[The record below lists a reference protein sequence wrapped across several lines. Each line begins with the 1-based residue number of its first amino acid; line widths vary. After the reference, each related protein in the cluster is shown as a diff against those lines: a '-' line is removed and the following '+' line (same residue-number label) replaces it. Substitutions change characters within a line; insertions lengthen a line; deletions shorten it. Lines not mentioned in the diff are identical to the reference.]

1 MFTVR
6 TEVIEDGT
14 KIRATG
20 DNTSTT
26 IRYAKTQS
34 PERNHGKV
42 CGAHLNKLLSR
53 EQQSKLRHPSGA
65 QRVVE
70 TIPWDTNST
79 EPNPFW
85 RNFYIDV

>member
-1 MFTVR
+1 MFTIQ

-20 DNTSTT
+20 ANTTTT

-34 PERNHGKV
+34 AERNHGKV
-42 CGAHLNKLLSR
+42 LGVHLNKLLNS
-53 EQQSKLRHPSGA
+53 EQQAKLRHPSGA
-65 QRVVE
+65 QRVLE
-70 TIPWDTNST
+70 TIPLFST
-79 EPNPFW
+79 TCDPNPLQ